1 MSKRRTPGRP
11 RPAAARGRQ
20 SPPRPTGTA
29 KPIRS
34 RLTLPLGDAAMMV
47 GVSKRTLRELLRG
60 EPCLVPL
67 AHRLYVD
74 RKGFAEW
81 CRRQGILTEPT
92 ELAS

>member
-1 MSKRRTPGRP
+1 
-11 RPAAARGRQ
+11 
-20 SPPRPTGTA
+20 
-29 KPIRS
+29 
-34 RLTLPLGDAAMMV
+34 MV